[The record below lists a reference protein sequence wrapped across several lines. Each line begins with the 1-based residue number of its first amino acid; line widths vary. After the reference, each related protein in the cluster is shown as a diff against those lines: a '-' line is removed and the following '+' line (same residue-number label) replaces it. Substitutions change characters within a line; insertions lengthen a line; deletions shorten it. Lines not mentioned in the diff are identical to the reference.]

1 MTERPTLLLTRPHT
15 ASARF
20 AASLRAM
27 LGDDWP
33 IVESPLLDIVLL
45 TPPADDV
52 AMAAA
57 ADQVIFTSENG
68 VEGLAALLPARG
80 RVAWCVGGR
89 TAAAARAVGYQAIAA
104 EGDAPSLRALIGAAA
119 PRARLVHARGRHIVA
134 PLAQQ
139 LTAAGLPCT
148 EITVYDQIERQL
160 SAAARAA
167 LAGPAPVIAPLFSPR
182 SARIFARAAAG
193 AAAPIWLAAMS
204 PAVADAAAALA
215 PARLAVA
222 DRPEA
227 GAVLAAVRAL
237 LADAAG

>member
-1 MTERPTLLLTRPHT
+1 MTERPILLLTRPHT

-20 AASLRAM
+20 AGSLRAM
-27 LGDDWP
+27 LGEDWP
-33 IVESPLLDIVLL
+33 IVASPLLDIVLL
-45 TPPADDV
+45 TPPA
-52 AMAAA
+52 AEIATAKA

-68 VEGLAALLPARG
+68 VEGLAALLPSRG
-80 RVAWCVGGR
+80 RRAWCVGGR
-89 TAAAARAVGYQAIAA
+89 TAAAAREAGYDAIAA
-104 EGDAPSLRALIGAAA
+104 QGDAPSLRALIGAAA
-119 PRARLVHARGRHIVA
+119 PRARLIHARGRHIVA
-134 PLAQQ
+134 PLAQP
-139 LTAAGLPCT
+139 LTEAGLPCA

-160 SAAARAA
+160 SAEARAA
-167 LAGPAPVIAPLFSPR
+167 LAGAAPVIAPLFSPR

-193 AAAPIWLAAMS
+193 AKAPIWLAALS

-237 LADAAG
+237 LA